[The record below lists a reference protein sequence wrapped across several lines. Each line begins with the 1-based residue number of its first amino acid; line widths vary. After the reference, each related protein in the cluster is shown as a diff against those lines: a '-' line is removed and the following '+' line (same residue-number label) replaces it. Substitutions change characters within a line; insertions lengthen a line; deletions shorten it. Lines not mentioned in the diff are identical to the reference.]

1 MSVINQMLKDLE
13 QRAPEQGQVPNA
25 VVVNNKP
32 STVKIIV
39 ISVLVL
45 LSLNAIGFYIWDL
58 QTRLTNSEEKAKES
72 EIQQSSSQKQPSEEQ
87 YNQKSTI
94 KQEVVKTPNV
104 ILAKPERL
112 VQTESPQQPRLE
124 RKRISQ
130 EGTNQALNHQAVLKP
145 EALNQSVLQPEAE
158 QVAIKSDEQA
168 AQIVTKQVKAEKI
181 PEELIKEPI
190 KQEVT
195 EKAQASKMTVSR
207 RQLTTEELVQNKL
220 ASAEKAINT
229 NQITR
234 AEKLFEEVLILQPA
248 NKESRKKLAALW
260 FGRKSYQQA
269 INLLSQGIDIDKQD
283 ADLRMLKAQI
293 QLKQGQHKGA
303 HRTLIA
309 LPRIQQQDYQLML
322 ANVAQQIEAY
332 QDAIMAYKVLITMQ
346 PYSGKWHL
354 GLAIVYD
361 RNSQFSLAEKE
372 YALSLSKNDLS
383 SASAEF
389 ATQRLQALGE

>member
-13 QRAPEQGQVPNA
+13 QRTPEQGQVPNA
-25 VVVNNKP
+25 VVVDNKP

-72 EIQQSSSQKQPSEEQ
+72 EIQQTSSQKQTSQEQ

-104 ILAKPERL
+104 TLTKPERF
-112 VQTESPQQPRLE
+112 VETESPQQPRLE

-130 EGTNQALNHQAVLKP
+130 EGAIQTFNHQAALKP
-145 EALNQSVLQPEAE
+145 EALSKSVLQPVAE
-158 QVAIKSDEQA
+158 QVEKTDERADQN
-168 AQIVTKQVKAEKI
+168 VTKQFKAEKI

-190 KQEVT
+190 KQEAT
-195 EKAQASKMTVSR
+195 EKVQASKMTVSR

-220 ASAEKAINT
+220 TSAEKAINT
-229 NQITR
+229 NQIAS
-234 AEKLFEEVLILQPA
+234 AEKLYEEILILQPE

-269 INLLSQGIDIDKQD
+269 INLLSQGIGIDKQD

-303 HRTLIA
+303 HQTLIA
-309 LPRIQQQDYQLML
+309 LPELQQQDYQLML

-332 QDAIMAYKVLITMQ
+332 QDAIIAYKVLITMQ

-361 RNSQFSLAEKE
+361 RDSQFKLAEKE

-383 SASAEF
+383 RASAEF
-389 ATQRLQALGE
+389 AQQRIQALGE